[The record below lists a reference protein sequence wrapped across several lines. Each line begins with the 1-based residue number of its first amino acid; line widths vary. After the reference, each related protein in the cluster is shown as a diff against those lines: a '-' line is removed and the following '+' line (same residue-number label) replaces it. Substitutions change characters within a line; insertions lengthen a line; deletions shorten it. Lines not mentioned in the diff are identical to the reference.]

1 VVTALRYIAIDLHKK
16 YAVVAE
22 KADGSPEIK
31 SSRFRLTPSG
41 VQTFRRN
48 VDANCRIVM
57 EATGNA
63 FWLHDQLC
71 PVAGEVILANP
82 GQLKAIATARIKNDK
97 LDATVM
103 VQLLAAD
110 FIPRV
115 WVPDPKTR
123 AQRSLLSHRFS
134 LRRTA
139 TRCKNQV
146 HAALTRNNVHV
157 ARPFT
162 REGRRKL
169 AEVDLTP
176 EDRATVDSDLRL
188 LDFLQGEIAAIGG
201 ELNAEAVEGPRKE
214 EIQLAMTLP
223 GLDVLGASLLVARI
237 GDIARFPE
245 PDRLASYFGLVPQLH
260 QSGRVDRR
268 GHITKA
274 GCPEARHVLVQAAW
288 VVVRHYR
295 DTPLYTFYERVAQR
309 RGASVAI
316 VALAR
321 KLATILWQVL
331 TKHEPCHHCR
341 PATLAR
347 KLRRAR
353 RHAVRYPVMTDAE
366 RAERLAAL
374 LVEEVATGSG

>member
-1 VVTALRYIAIDLHKK
+1 VVTTLRYIAIDLHKK

-22 KADGSPEIK
+22 KVDGSPEIK
-31 SSRFRLTPSG
+31 SSRFRLTPAG

-48 VDANCRIVM
+48 VDANCRIVI

-82 GQLKAIATARIKNDK
+82 GQLKAIATARIKHDK

-115 WVPDPKTR
+115 WIPDPKTR

-134 LRRTA
+134 LRRSA

-146 HAALTRNNVHV
+146 HAALIRNLHV

-162 REGRRKL
+162 REGRRRL
-169 AEVDLTP
+169 AEVQLTP
-176 EDRATVDSDLRL
+176 EDRAMVDSNLRI
-188 LDFLQGEIAAIGG
+188 LDYLEGELKAIGG
-201 ELNAEAVEGPRKE
+201 ELNAEAMEGPRKE
-214 EIQLAMTLP
+214 DIQLAMSLP

-237 GDIARFPE
+237 GDITRFP
-245 PDRLASYFGLVPQLH
+245 DGDHLASYWGLVPSLH
-260 QSGRVDRR
+260 QSGNVNRR

-274 GCPEARHVLVQAAW
+274 GCPEARHILVQAAW
-288 VVVRHYR
+288 AVVRHYR
-295 DTPLYTFYERVAQR
+295 DTPLYAFYERVAQR
-309 RGASVAI
+309 RGQGVAI

-331 TKHEPCHHCR
+331 TKREPCRHCR

-347 KLRRAR
+347 KIRRAR
-353 RHAVRYPVMTDAE
+353 RNAARYPVMTDAE
-366 RAERLAAL
+366 RAERLASL
-374 LVEEVATGSG
+374 LADEVAAGSG